1 MAWVAIAGV
10 DWEYSTTPNTD
21 KKVDDSY
28 DYDLDSG
35 HVLGI
40 RTNVRVDIP
49 DTETYVLCRQI
60 TAPATPKDPGGGYGE
75 LNKTYI
81 DEHQ

>member
-1 MAWVAIAGV
+1 MAWTAIAGV
-10 DWEYSTTPNTD
+10 DWEYSTTPNAD
-21 KKVDDSY
+21 KKAGDTY

-40 RTNVRVDIP
+40 RSITVNSIT
-49 DTETYVLCRQI
+49 TEIYVLCRQV
-60 TAPATPKDPGGGYGE
+60 TALATPKDPGGGYGE

-81 DEHQ
+81 DG

>member
-1 MAWVAIAGV
+1 MAWIAIAQT
-10 DWEYSTTPNTD
+10 DNWEYSNAPNSD
-21 KKVDDSY
+21 KKAEDTY

-40 RTNVRVDIP
+40 RTNSDL
-49 DTETYVLCRQI
+49 TEIYVLCRQV

-75 LNKTYI
+75 LNKTAL
-81 DEHQ
+81 EG